1 MGNIFLVLAI
11 HFALSPLYKEAKYSL
26 KLYMIQNMAAEN
38 KMKYDE
44 IFIVIKWGNV
54 VECG

>member
-1 MGNIFLVLAI
+1 MGNIFLLLAI

-38 KMKYDE
+38 KMQYDE